1 MPTQTNNLIF
11 LKEKD
16 IKKTGEV
23 LADAFEHDPIWEN
36 ILSSCSLKQR
46 SDWFQSPVRY
56 CMKYGKAMI
65 SSPEIEGFIGWLPSE
80 FAEMSFIRMLKS
92 GALRSGSKAGYKA
105 RVRMMPLRILDKDR
119 KRNMG
124 NRPHIYVMVVGV
136 SQKFQNKGFGGKL
149 LRQVIAKSEESGL
162 PIYLETGTTE
172 NVSMYEHLGFKVI
185 DKINIPKLNLP
196 QWELIR
202 EPKQ

>member
-1 MPTQTNNLIF
+1 MPTQKSNLY
-11 LKEKD
+11 LLNEKEI
-16 IKKTGEV
+16 IKAGEV

-36 ILSSCSLKQR
+36 VLSGCSLKQR
-46 SDWFQSPVRY
+46 TDWFQSPVRY
-56 CMKYGKAMI
+56 CMKYGNAII

-80 FAEMSFIRMLKS
+80 FAEMTFVRMLKS
-92 GALRSGSKAGYKA
+92 GALRSGSKVGYKA
-105 RVRMMPLRILDKDR
+105 RVRMMPLRILDEDR
-119 KRNMG
+119 KKNMR

-136 SQKFQNKGFGGKL
+136 SQKSQNKGFGGKL
-149 LRQVIAKSEESGL
+149 IRQVIAESKKSGL

-202 EPKQ
+202 EPK